1 MSTTPDS
8 TTSEWEAI
16 AAPFTRMRLRVDQSA
31 RVPVLVYFSCALF
44 WLLAGTG
51 LALLASIK
59 LHWPEFLDGPSWLTF
74 GRVRPAHLNTMAYGW
89 ASQAGIG
96 VMLWM
101 FARLCKT
108 TLRMPRWLLAA
119 AVLWNVAVAWGT
131 VAILAGQSTSV
142 EWLEFPPQVAPLLV
156 AAFSIVAVSAFVT
169 FSNRA
174 EGHVYVSQWYLF
186 GAAFWFPWLY
196 IVANLLVLIAALHG
210 VLQPVVNWWFAH
222 NVLGLWL
229 TPIGLAAAYY
239 LIPKVIGRP
248 IYSYQ
253 LSILGFWALA
263 FFYNSAGVHHLI
275 GGPIPAWLITYS
287 IVASVMMLIPVATVA
302 INHHM
307 TMVGRFRLL
316 KYSPTLRFIVFGAMS
331 YTAVSVQG
339 SLQSLRTINEVTH
352 FTHYTVAHAHL
363 GVYAFFTMTMFGSMY
378 YIVPR
383 LTEWEWSSA
392 MLIRIHFWTT
402 AVGIALYFLSLTW
415 AGWYQGLKL
424 NDSDVPFMEIVNYT
438 LPYLQARSWSGA
450 LMTVGH
456 LAFAWLFIANLCR
469 RGQQRFDPMLLGDE
483 DQYRSLTNPATAGD
497 SLTGSPVDQ
506 EERP

>member
-1 MSTTPDS
+1 MSTTADLSNEDWARVAEPY
-8 TTSEWEAI
+8 A
-16 AAPFTRMRLRVDQSA
+16 RMRLRVDQSA
-31 RVPVLVYFSCALF
+31 RLPVLTYFACSLF
-44 WLLAGTG
+44 WLLAGSV
-51 LALLASIK
+51 LAMLASLK
-59 LHWPEFLDGPSWLTF
+59 LHWPGFLDDAAWLTF
-74 GRVRPAHLNTMAYGW
+74 GRVRPAHLNTMALGW

-96 VMLWM
+96 VMLWL
-101 FARLCKT
+101 FARLSKT
-108 TLRMPRWLLAA
+108 SLAMPRMLVVS
-119 AVLWNVAVAWGT
+119 AVIWNIGILWGT
-131 VAILAGQSTSV
+131 IGILAGKSTSV
-142 EWLEFPPQVAPLLV
+142 EWLEFPPEVAPVLA
-156 AAFSIVAVSAFVT
+156 AAFAIVAVASFVT
-169 FSNRA
+169 FNKRE

-196 IVANLLVLIAALHG
+196 VVGNLLILIASLQG

-275 GGPIPAWLITYS
+275 GGPVPAWLITYS
-287 IVASVMMLIPVATVA
+287 IVASVMMVIPVVTVA

-316 KYSPTLRFIVFGAMS
+316 RFSPTLRFIVFGAMS
-331 YTAVSVQG
+331 YTAVSIQG

-383 LTEWEWSSA
+383 LTSWEWSSA
-392 MLIRIHFWTT
+392 WLIRVHFWTC
-402 AVGIALYFLSLTW
+402 AAGIALYWLSLTW
-415 AGWYQGLKL
+415 GGWYQGLMM
-424 NDSDVPFMEIVNYT
+424 NDADVPFMDIINYT
-438 LPYLQARSWSGA
+438 LPYLKVRSISGI

-456 LAFAWLFIANLCR
+456 VAFTWLFVTNLLHLGKR
-469 RGQQRFDPMLLGDE
+469 HFNPTVLGDE
-483 DQYRSLTNPATAGD
+483 EEYNTLTNRRRDTAR
-497 SLTGSPVDQ
+497 
-506 EERP
+506 EEQA